1 MLHEFIRLSGLAIIL
16 LAIGAFLYPIYQKG
30 QETYQTRRKDGATRQ
45 EATRDLL
52 AYLKNLLK

>member
-1 MLHEFIRLSGLAIIL
+1 